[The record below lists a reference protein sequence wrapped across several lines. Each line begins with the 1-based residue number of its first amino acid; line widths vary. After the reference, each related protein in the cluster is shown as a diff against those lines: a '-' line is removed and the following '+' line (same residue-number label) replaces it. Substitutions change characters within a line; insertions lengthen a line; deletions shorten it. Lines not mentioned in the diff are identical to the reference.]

1 MRKTLS
7 LVLAAAMLS
16 TTIAACGSSNNT
28 ATTTAAAAETT
39 AAAETSAAAETTAA
53 AGETADASAAQ
64 DFAGQTLTIST
75 FSFNAELLQKNIY
88 DPFMEQTGA
97 KLVVETGKNAERVT
111 KIEESPENYD
121 VVVIS
126 DSFAAQL
133 GNDGI
138 LGSIDRSKIA
148 NLDSIYD
155 VAKAPMGEEYGPAY
169 TFNRLGIVYDPSMID
184 VEIKSFADLWNP
196 ELKDCIAVPDITTTS
211 GVLFYYATA
220 AAFGLTPGQDDDAI
234 FAKLEELKPNV
245 VKTWTSANDTITM
258 LNQGEASVAALL
270 DYSYT
275 TAKQANPDYV
285 WVSPSEGN
293 FACFNMLN
301 ITKDCKNKELA
312 EAFINFYLSK
322 DVQLADAID
331 GVDAP
336 VNTEVE
342 LTEEQAA
349 NFTYGQEMVD
359 SLVLPDWSLITEKK
373 ADWINRWNEL
383 FSVQ

>member
-39 AAAETSAAAETTAA
+39 AAAETSAAETTAA

-75 FSFNAELLQKNIY
+75 FSFNAELLQKNVY

-97 KLVVETGKNAERVT
+97 KIVVETGKNAERVT

-121 VVVIS
+121 VVIIG

-133 GNDGI
+133 ANDGI
-138 LGSIDRSKIA
+138 LENIDRSKIA

-169 TFNRLGIVYDPSMID
+169 TFNRLGIVYDPSMTD

-211 GVLFYYATA
+211 GMLFYYATA

-301 ITKDCKNKELA
+301 ITKGCKNKELA

-322 DVQLADAID
+322 DVQQADALD

-359 SLVLPDWSLITEKK
+359 SLILPDWSLITEKK

>member
-39 AAAETSAAAETTAA
+39 AAAETSAAETTAA

-75 FSFNAELLQKNIY
+75 FSFNAELLQKNVY

-97 KLVVETGKNAERVT
+97 KIVVETGKNAERVT

-121 VVVIS
+121 VVIIG

-133 GNDGI
+133 ANDGI
-138 LGSIDRSKIA
+138 LENIDRSKIA

-301 ITKDCKNKELA
+301 ITKDCKNKDLA

-322 DVQLADAID
+322 DVQQADALD

-359 SLVLPDWSLITEKK
+359 SLILPDWSLITEKK

>member
-64 DFAGQTLTIST
+64 NFAGQTLTIST

-133 GNDGI
+133 GNDGV
-138 LGSIDRSKIA
+138 LGNIDRSKIA

-169 TFNRLGIVYDPSMID
+169 TFNRLGIVYDPSMTD

-301 ITKDCKNKELA
+301 ITKDCKNKDLA

-322 DVQLADAID
+322 DVQQADALD

-359 SLVLPDWSLITEKK
+359 SLILPDWSLITEKK

>member
-39 AAAETSAAAETTAA
+39 AAAETSAAETTAA

-138 LGSIDRSKIA
+138 LGNIDRSKIA

-155 VAKAPMGEEYGPAY
+155 AAKAPMGEEYGPAY

-211 GVLFYYATA
+211 GMLFYYATA

-258 LNQGEASVAALL
+258 LNQGEASVATLL

-322 DVQLADAID
+322 DVQLADALD

>member
-28 ATTTAAAAETT
+28 ATTTAATAETT
-39 AAAETSAAAETTAA
+39 AAAETSAAETTAA

-138 LGSIDRSKIA
+138 LGNIDRSKIA

-155 VAKAPMGEEYGPAY
+155 AAKAPMGEEYGPAY

-293 FACFNMLN
+293 FACFNVLN

-322 DVQLADAID
+322 DVQLADALD

>member
-39 AAAETSAAAETTAA
+39 AAAETSAAETTAA
-53 AGETADASAAQ
+53 AGETADESAAQ

-138 LGSIDRSKIA
+138 LGNIDRSKIA

-155 VAKAPMGEEYGPAY
+155 AAKAPMGEEYGPAY

-322 DVQLADAID
+322 DVQLADALD

>member
-28 ATTTAAAAETT
+28 ATTTAATAETT
-39 AAAETSAAAETTAA
+39 AAAETSAAETTAA

-138 LGSIDRSKIA
+138 LGNIDRSKIA

-155 VAKAPMGEEYGPAY
+155 AAKAPMGEEYGPAY

-322 DVQLADAID
+322 DVQLADALD
-331 GVDAP
+331 GVYAP